1 MKRKLDP
8 RKDRRNFPLI
18 ATLYRTW
25 IILLSRGLLAVMFG
39 VMAWLLPKDT
49 ITPLMLL
56 FGAYTLV
63 DGLLG
68 ITTAMSGLHGQH
80 YWWIIFVWG
89 VVSLVVG
96 TLALIAPGKTAI
108 LLLDYVAVWAIVT
121 GILEVI
127 ATLYLRSD
135 VYKVSLQS
143 EVYIEWVFVLFGIS
157 SIVFGGMLFANHDA
171 AILHMDWMIAPY
183 GIIFGLLLL
192 IIAFKVHGFGEL
204 MLKQYE

>member
-1 MKRKLDP
+1 MKRRINPRTDP
-8 RKDRRNFPLI
+8 RNYPLI
-18 ATLYRTW
+18 ATLYKSW
-25 IILLSRGLLAVMFG
+25 AVLLSRGLLAIMFG
-39 VMAWLLPKDT
+39 VMAWCLPNDT

-63 DGLLG
+63 DGILG
-68 ITTAMSGLHGQH
+68 IATAMAGLQGQH

-89 VVSLVVG
+89 VISLAVG
-96 TLALIAPGKTAI
+96 ALTLIAPGKTAM
-108 LLLDYVAVWAIVT
+108 LLLSYVAIWAIAT

-135 VYKVSLQS
+135 VYKISLQS
-143 EVYIEWVFVLFGIS
+143 EVYGEWVFVLFGIS
-157 SIVFGGMLFANHDA
+157 SIIFGAMLLVKHDA
-171 AILHMDWMIAPY
+171 ATLHMDWLIAPY

-192 IIAFKVHGFGEL
+192 IIAAKVHNFGAL